1 MPLAAWTFV
10 LHFSPTQSL
19 SARKGRA
26 AHHQNDISPL
36 KISNINLPDF
46 LLEFFIGVFIS
57 NYVVLNKKGFKPKY
71 QININ
76 LPDFSH
82 LTALTE
88 NKHILAHLV
97 GCLSRR
103 LLDFREMGS
112 VIAAASRPQQQG
124 APAPARRAAR
134 DGGMP
139 ASWPECTHACGF
151 KALSRELSP
160 TATT

>member
-10 LHFSPTQSL
+10 LHFSPAQSL

-26 AHHQNDISPL
+26 AHYQNDISPL

-46 LLEFFIGVFIS
+46 LLEFFIDVFIS

-103 LLDFREMGS
+103 LLDFREMGLCHRSS
-112 VIAAASRPQQQG
+112 VEASAAGCSGPRP
-124 APAPARRAAR
+124 
-134 DGGMP
+134 
-139 ASWPECTHACGF
+139 SCG
-151 KALSRELSP
+151 
-160 TATT
+160 T

>member
-10 LHFSPTQSL
+10 LHFSPAQSL

-103 LLDFREMGS
+103 LLDFREMGLCHRSS
-112 VIAAASRPQQQG
+112 VKASAAGCSGPRP
-124 APAPARRAAR
+124 
-134 DGGMP
+134 
-139 ASWPECTHACGF
+139 SCG
-151 KALSRELSP
+151 
-160 TATT
+160 T